1 MIEKDDRDVCVISK
15 ELAEL
20 NHLKTGN
27 LLKFNDY
34 HDKEHSTIY
43 SAEIIGIY
51 ETKQER
57 KSIMYGD
64 SYRPENTIFTDMS
77 FPEKP
82 SGKRKSF
89 LSVCY
94 IQSPKCREVRSS

>member
-1 MIEKDDRDVCVISK
+1 MTGMFVSSSK

-64 SYRPENTIFTDMS
+64 SYRQ
-77 FPEKP
+77 K
-82 SGKRKSF
+82 
-89 LSVCY
+89 
-94 IQSPKCREVRSS
+94 IQYLRI